1 MFDSLKV
8 FDKFIHDPEAWDM
21 YITGRAGTGKTTDCG
36 MIVEYC
42 LQHNIEHVICAF
54 THKAC
59 RVLKS
64 KLPAGAN
71 IVTLHKYLN
80 KRPTLNTQ
88 ATRRAQLHSNQQ
100 MSQPDQVKLI
110 IIDEYSM
117 VGERDYA
124 DIRALQDEDYDGNA
138 EVKVLWLG
146 DPYQLPPVG
155 DAQAVKPEGNYQV
168 VLKEI
173 KRQATDNP
181 LAEPIAALVS
191 YIEGESPKAL
201 LANSNFVRG
210 VDLAFEYAACVSDNK
225 VLLCYT
231 NKAVQ
236 DYNWTIAGK
245 SAPTKGD
252 KLWSPDLQQFVTFER
267 ILPRS
272 SVDYVDL
279 AFGERLVLNTKYRTL
294 EYLLKSELY
303 DFCEVIDEDGNIMVY
318 AFSFG
323 HYTYK
328 TIRDTLS
335 EAATKSNKDIQLQVG
350 QSYQPAAWAKAN
362 DKHPL
367 ARARAKAWRDFLS
380 FNDCVICLDFPHAMT
395 VHKSQGST
403 FDYVFVDTQDI
414 GQLANTNWQMYLKLM
429 YVALS
434 RAAKKVYTN

>member
-42 LQHNIEHVICAF
+42 IQHNIEHVVCAY

-59 RVLKS
+59 RVLRT

-71 IVTLHKYLN
+71 VVTLHSYLN
-80 KRPTLNTQ
+80 KRPTLNQQ
-88 ATRRAQLHSNQQ
+88 ATSRKHLHSNQQ
-100 MSQPDQVKLI
+100 MSTPDQVKLI

-117 VGERDYA
+117 VGERDFA

-155 DAQAVKPEGNYQV
+155 DAQAVRPEGSYQV

-173 KRQATDNP
+173 KRQAKDNP
-181 LAEPIAALVS
+181 LAEPIAQLVS
-191 YIEGESPKAL
+191 YIEGETAEPLKA
-201 LANSNFVRG
+201 NKNFERG
-210 VDLAFEYAACVSDNK
+210 VNLVTAFNKCESDNK
-225 VLLCYT
+225 VILCYT
-231 NKAVQ
+231 NEAVQ
-236 DYNWTIAGK
+236 EYNAAIAERREPV
-245 SAPTKGD
+245 AGD
-252 KLWSPDLQQFVTFER
+252 KLWSPHLQQFVTFER
-267 ILPRS
+267 LLPRS
-272 SVDYVDL
+272 SVDYINL
-279 AFGERLVLNTKYRTL
+279 AFGEMLPLNTKYRTL
-294 EYLLKSELY
+294 EHLLKSDLY
-303 DFCEVIDEDGNIMVY
+303 EFCEVKDEDDNIMVY
-318 AFSFG
+318 AFVFG
-323 HYTYK
+323 HYSYK
-328 TIRDTLS
+328 IIRDSLS
-335 EAATKSNKDIQLQVG
+335 DEATKANNAIVAANRNV
-350 QSYQPAAWAKAN
+350 QPAAWAKAN

-367 ARARAKAWRDFLS
+367 ARARAKGWRDFLS

-414 GQLANTNWQMYLKLM
+414 GKLANTNWQMYLKLM

-434 RAAKKVYTN
+434 RAAKKVFTN